1 MMLVV
6 IAVATALVCL
16 GFSIAIDR
24 PLQDTEGF
32 LGSVWLRLPL
42 LVIGAFFADVIP
54 RTLYRART
62 DYGRYGA
69 EARRVITEHWTRD
82 RITLVVVG
90 LASFYVTYISYRNLK
105 NFLPFVMSEDGR
117 PKIYDRA
124 LHRMDE
130 WLMFGSDPSTI
141 LHTVL
146 GTSVTAHV
154 LSVIY
159 LFFLPMVPV
168 SVAVWAVWS
177 RRTSYG
183 WWFITAQCICWALGT
198 ASYYALPSL
207 GPNFEY
213 FPLYADLPDTGVKN
227 IQDMLANDRADIVHN
242 PLAQG
247 VQSVAGFA
255 SLHVAITLMLAL
267 VGHYTLRTRALR
279 VGLWTY
285 AVLTVLATT
294 YFGWH
299 YIADDLAG
307 AAIAVVA
314 VYVAGI
320 GTGQTFDRSWLHDP
334 NPAPLSPL
342 VSQGDTRE
350 QSDISSEADARRADQ
365 V

>member
-6 IAVATALVCL
+6 VSVLTAGVCVA
-16 GFSIAIDR
+16 FSISFDR
-24 PLQDTEGF
+24 PLRDTEGF

-42 LVIGAFFADVIP
+42 LVIGAFAADVIP

-62 DYGRYGA
+62 DFRRYPVVA
-69 EARRVITEHWTRD
+69 KQAIADHWTRD

-105 NFLPFVMSEDGR
+105 NFLPFVMTEDGR
-117 PKIYDRA
+117 PKLYDRA

-130 WLMFGSDPSTI
+130 WLLFGNDPSTV
-141 LHTVL
+141 LHNVF
-146 GTSVTAHV
+146 GTSVSAHV
-154 LSVIY
+154 LSTIY
-159 LFFLPMVPV
+159 LFFLPMVPI
-168 SVAVWAVWS
+168 SVAIWAVWS

-198 ASYYALPSL
+198 ASYYALPTL

-213 FPLYADLPDTGVKN
+213 FPLYTDLPHTGVKD
-227 IQDMLANDRADIVHN
+227 IQDMLANDRAAIVN
-242 PLAQG
+242 DPLAQG

-267 VGHYTLRTRALR
+267 VGHYTLRTRAFR
-279 VGLWTY
+279 VGLWAY

-299 YIADDLAG
+299 YIADDIAG
-307 AAIAVVA
+307 AAIAVIA
-314 VYVAGI
+314 VYAAGV
-320 GTGQTFDRSWLHDP
+320 GTGQTFDRSWLKEP
-334 NPAPLSPL
+334 VEAGPLEP
-342 VSQGDTRE
+342 VSQGDTR
-350 QSDISSEADARRADQ
+350 S
-365 V
+365 